1 MSYNFKIG
9 ELKESARYT
18 VSTIDKWDGSTK
30 TEEMSGASLKRFT
43 NGCAHLYDIHAEE
56 IAEEAPTEATGKAIT
71 PGAGAKLN
79 PLCKQCAKLG
89 RTCHGTENRV
99 WTGCVRY
106 TAKLDELE
114 SKKAAALAEYR
125 STRTA
130 WINDPTDANWRNF
143 CDAKRVCRLLGCLI

>member
-1 MSYNFKIG
+1 MEK
-9 ELKESARYT
+9 YT
-18 VSTIDKWDGSTK
+18 ITI
-30 TEEMSGASLKRFT
+30 EQA
-43 NGCAHLYDIHAEE
+43 
-56 IAEEAPTEATGKAIT
+56 TEATGKAIASD
-71 PGAGAKLN
+71 AGAKLN
-79 PLCKQCAKLG
+79 PMCKQCAKLG

-106 TAKLDELE
+106 AAKLDELE